1 MQIFMKQQLG
11 KRVGSV
17 LAERMF
23 LANEVGDIGVFLD
36 SAGNKIGLEHS

>member
-23 LANEVGDIGVFLD
+23 LANKAGDIGVILD
-36 SAGNKIGLEHS
+36 PAGNKIGLQHS

>member
-17 LAERMF
+17 LAKRMF
-23 LANEVGDIGVFLD
+23 LANVAGDIGAFLD
-36 SAGNKIGLEHS
+36 SAGNKIGLQHS